1 SVNRAPSRCRHR
13 IQGAMKILACA
24 LLLTSV
30 VGCGDDGGMTTPAD
44 AAPVVPAHIMIS
56 GTAQSKGISSAPLA
70 GVAISAYSNTDENTA
85 VATATTDQSG
95 NYTLDVTTNGKAL
108 DGYIKAS
115 IASYLDTYLYAPAPL
130 AADYAGASM
139 NLVTENTLETLS
151 SLCHHGIT
159 NAMGVVGLEVI
170 DKAGAVVAGA
180 MVTGTPA
187 PAAYC
192 YDGTSGLPDSTVM
205 MTNADGLGYMLD
217 LSGSVTVTASKSGMT
232 FGSHVINV
240 RIGSLTTTLV
250 AGQ

>member
-1 SVNRAPSRCRHR
+1 
-13 IQGAMKILACA
+13 MKRFACV

-30 VGCGDDGGMTTPAD
+30 VGCGDDGGKTPPAD
-44 AAPVVPAHIMIS
+44 AAPVVPAHIMVT
-56 GTAQSKGISSAPLA
+56 GTAKSAGISSGPLA
-70 GVAISAYSNTDENTA
+70 GVAISAYSNTDETTA

-139 NLVTENTLETLS
+139 NLVTESTLETLS

-159 NAMGVVGLEVI
+159 NAMGVVGLEVV
-170 DKAGAVVAGA
+170 DKTGAVVSGA
-180 MVTGTPA
+180 TLTGSPA
-187 PAAYC
+187 PAAFC
-192 YDGTSGLPDSTVM
+192 YDGTNGLPDSTVM
-205 MTNADGLGYMLD
+205 MTNTDGLGYMLD
-217 LSGSVTVTASKSGMT
+217 VSGNVMVSATKSGAT
-232 FGSHVINV
+232 FGSHPINV
-240 RIGSLTTTLV
+240 RVGSLTTTLV